1 MKKLFIGMIALALGA
16 GAAHAQEA
24 PPQKPM
30 DHPRHRE
37 SGSGHEGHGRDQM
50 LSKKLNF
57 SDQQKQQLK
66 DINQQYHQQ
75 LADLHKNLDI
85 TVREQRT
92 RMAAIHK
99 DHQQQ
104 IQNLF
109 TPEQKAQLQKMKD
122 ERQEMA
128 KVNAKARAEKM
139 KIKLGLSD
147 EQAQKL
153 KDLRTA
159 TFTKIKDIRSN
170 ESLSADQKREKM
182 KAIVQDQKQQLK
194 SVLTPDQLK
203 QLDEMHHGDRRREWT
218 K

>member
-1 MKKLFIGMIALALGA
+1 MLA
-16 GAAHAQEA
+16 
-24 PPQKPM
+24 
-30 DHPRHRE
+30 
-37 SGSGHEGHGRDQM
+37 
-50 LSKKLNF
+50 KKLNF

-66 DINQQYHQQ
+66 DINKQYHQQ
-75 LADLHKNLDI
+75 LADLNKNLDI
-85 TVREQRT
+85 TVREQRAK
-92 RMAAIHK
+92 MAAIHK

-147 EQAQKL
+147 DQAQKL

-182 KAIVQDQKQQLK
+182 KAIVEDQKQQLK

-203 QLDEMHHGDRRREWT
+203 QLDDMHHGDRRREWT